1 MKKRMKQSFLLLCT
15 LLSLMLLAACGE
27 KDTAVTVNLVNRS
40 GHALNFRPTLVL
52 PRRDSAMGGRVAKWC
67 VSPRSGM

>member
-40 GHALNFRPTLVL
+40 GQAISELYITPATT
-52 PRRDSAMGGRVAKWC
+52 DEWGE
-67 VSPRSGM
+67 